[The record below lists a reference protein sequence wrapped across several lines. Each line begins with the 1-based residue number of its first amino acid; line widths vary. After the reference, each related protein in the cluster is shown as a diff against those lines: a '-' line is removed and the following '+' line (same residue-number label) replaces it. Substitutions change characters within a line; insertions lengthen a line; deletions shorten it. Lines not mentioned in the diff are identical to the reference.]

1 MIYSDTLMWKEL
13 NEYETVFRNAE
24 KNEKKW
30 SEVAAEIERRGL
42 TDFVGAARGTSD
54 HALVF
59 FKYLAEIFTP
69 FTVGLAACST
79 LTKYGGAAN
88 YGKSVVLGVSQ
99 SGRAADVLAIVNR
112 AKADGGLT
120 IALTNDEE
128 SPLAKAADFH
138 FCLAAGAE
146 KSVAATKT
154 FTAQCYLLLQFVAAL
169 SKNELLINALV
180 RIPSLAERSRTSLGR
195 ISDELS
201 DRLTE
206 EKDGFLLARGIS
218 YALALEGALKL
229 QETSYMRMKGYADSD
244 FLHGPMAMIDQG
256 TKVIAFAPAIGF
268 VQADAESERREE
280 LAELYSK
287 LKNQGAEL
295 EIVTTSGEYAPFGK
309 IHLLEGGENEVET
322 FFVLALLLQMTAC
335 KTACKKGGNPDSPR
349 ALNKVTVTK

>member
-13 NEYETVFRNAE
+13 NEYEAVFRNAE
-24 KNEKKW
+24 KNKGKW
-30 SEVAAEIERRGL
+30 EAVAEEIARRGVTHL
-42 TDFVGAARGTSD
+42 IGAARGTSD

-69 FTVGLAACST
+69 YTVGLAACST
-79 LTKYGGAAN
+79 LTKYGGAAR
-88 YGKSVVLGVSQ
+88 YGDSVVLGVSQ

-154 FTAQCYLLLQFVAAL
+154 FTAQCYLLLQFAAAL
-169 SKNELLINALV
+169 SDSPLLRSALA
-180 RIPSLAERSRTSLGR
+180 RIPACAEQSRASLEA
-195 ISDELS
+195 LS
-201 DRLTE
+201 DRLSDRLKG

-244 FLHGPMAMIDQG
+244 FLHGPMAMVERG
-256 TKVIAFAPAIGF
+256 TKILAFAPAIGF

-295 EIVTTSGEYAPFGK
+295 EIVSTSGEYAPFGE
-309 IHLLEGGENEVET
+309 LYRLEGGENEVET
-322 FFVLALLLQMTAC
+322 FFLLALLVQMTAC

-349 ALNKVTVTK
+349 ALHKVTVTK